1 MSSTVQQSAETYGQ
15 MANMSSGSCGSSFL
29 NNSNNTNTNTS
40 NQQMRSS
47 FREEPVEFIDDRE
60 DGSDAAVYNFPWD
73 VKNKASQL
81 LLQSAKTTLEASKS
95 MEKTGQQQQ
104 QQQPPP
110 VPQCPPPSSL
120 AKAPTKA
127 VQEEDDESQYCAPWD
142 LKLQEEMFKKM
153 SESKKTSEGSS
164 GSPKATENETNSVVN
179 RSQNDSLIGNGQN
192 NTSLTNSSLTKSNNH
207 NNSELNSSMK
217 SNKSTTDF
225 NGTSK
230 IFVSFYFFM

>member
-29 NNSNNTNTNTS
+29 NSSNNTNSNTNS
-40 NQQMRSS
+40 QQMRSS
-47 FREEPVEFIDDRE
+47 YREEPVDFIDDRE
-60 DGSDAAVYNFPWD
+60 DSSDAAVYNFPWD

-81 LLQSAKTTLEASKS
+81 LLQSAKATLDSSKS
-95 MEKTGQQQQ
+95 MEKAAQQQQ
-104 QQQPPP
+104 QAPP
-110 VPQCPPPSSL
+110 VPQCPPPSTL

-164 GSPKATENETNSVVN
+164 GSPKATENEANSVVN
-179 RSQNDSLIGNGQN
+179 RSQNDSLIANGQN
-192 NTSLTNSSLTKSNNH
+192 NTSLTNTSLTKSNNH

-217 SNKSTTDF
+217 SNKSTTDL

-230 IFVSFYFFM
+230 ILFSF